1 MERGIRARM
10 YFFAFVIS
18 ALLFTVGIVLGWY
31 FGISAV
37 TETQKDFDRLKSE
50 AYSLEILSLMG
61 DSNAS
66 AVSCAVYSRSFGDLV
81 YQTEQFGAKLD
92 YLEKRKGKLDPEVMA
107 LKSDYS
113 SMQMRNYLIQQKM
126 DAKCGERSNVILYF
140 YSNEN
145 YSSATDEGPQIAQ
158 VDREFNVYTYHFD
171 VNVQN
176 PVVDALK
183 ESYGVTVTP
192 TLIING
198 KKLEGFKTAGELRSA
213 LSSQH

>member
-37 TETQKDFDRLKSE
+37 TETQKDFDRLRSE
-50 AYSLEILSLMG
+50 AYSLEILSLMEG
-61 DSNAS
+61 SNQT
-66 AVSCAVYSRSFGDLV
+66 VSCAVYSRSFGGLI
-81 YQTEQFGAKLD
+81 YQTEQFGGKLD

-107 LKSDYS
+107 LKSDYA

-126 DAKCGERSNVILYF
+126 DAKCGERNNVILYF

-145 YSSATDEGPQIAQ
+145 YSPATDEGPQIAQ
-158 VDREFNVYTYHFD
+158 IDREFGVYTYHFD

-176 PVVDALK
+176 PVIDALK

-192 TLIING
+192 TMVING
-198 KKLEGFKTAGELRSA
+198 RKFEGFRTADEIRSA

>member
-126 DAKCGERSNVILYF
+126 DSKCGKSNNVILYF

-145 YSSATDEGPQIAQ
+145 YSSATDEGLQIAQ

-183 ESYGVTVTP
+183 ESYGVVVTP
-192 TLIING
+192 TLIVNG
-198 KKLEGFKTAGELRSA
+198 NKLEGFKTAGELRA
-213 LSSQH
+213 ILSSQH